1 MSFEECVILRH
12 PECNYY
18 QDFELDSGEVVGHI
32 SQIVYFCGHL
42 PVCKKFNNEQAFI
55 IAKNNVE
62 KYYSVVGITEEM
74 NNTLK
79 VMENVLPQ
87 FFSGILQMYQN
98 DKTKVNENH
107 LKPAISGEVKL
118 LLRTNFTFEIQF
130 YEFCKERLK
139 RQLTS
144 LKL

>member
-1 MSFEECVILRH
+1 MIPFLKGH

-18 QDFELDSGEVVGHI
+18 QDLELDSTEIDSHI

-42 PVCKKFNNEQAFI
+42 PVCKKFNNKQAFI

-62 KYYSVVGITEEM
+62 KYYSVIGITEEM
-74 NNTLK
+74 NKTLK
-79 VMENVLPQ
+79 VMENLLPQ
-87 FFSGILQMYQN
+87 FFGGILQMYQN
-98 DKTKVNENH
+98 DKSRVLENH
-107 LKPAISGEVKL
+107 LKPAISEEIKL
-118 LLRTNFTFEIQF
+118 LLKSNFTFEIQF
-130 YEFCKERLK
+130 YEFCKERLE